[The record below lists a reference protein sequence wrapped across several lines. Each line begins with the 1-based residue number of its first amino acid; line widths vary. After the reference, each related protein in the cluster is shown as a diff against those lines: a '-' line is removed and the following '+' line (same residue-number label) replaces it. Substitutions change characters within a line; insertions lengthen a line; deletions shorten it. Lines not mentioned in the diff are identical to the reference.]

1 MLEDYCTQSGEWKHK
16 TGIDDY
22 NQPSYD
28 TKTIACRI
36 LDQEKLVRNKQGEQ
50 VLSTS
55 TVFTQENV
63 QLDDLINGR
72 AVIGRKSLDL
82 LDGSDGWEVYLT

>member
-50 VLSTS
+50 VLSAS
-55 TVFTQENV
+55 TVFTQENI
-63 QLDDLINGR
+63 QADDLINSR
-72 AVIGRKSLDL
+72 VVIGRKSLDT
-82 LDGSDGWEVYLT
+82 LDGPDGWEVYLT

>member
-55 TVFTQENV
+55 TVFTQENI
-63 QLDDLINGR
+63 QLDDLFNSR
-72 AVIGRKSLDL
+72 VVIGRKSLDT
-82 LDGSDGWEVYLT
+82 LDGTDGWEVYLT

>member
-28 TKTIACRI
+28 TKTIDCRI

-72 AVIGRKSLDL
+72 AVIGRKNLDL

>member
-72 AVIGRKSLDL
+72 AVIGRKNLDL

>member
-28 TKTIACRI
+28 TKTIDCRI

-50 VLSTS
+50 ILSTS

-72 AVIGRKSLDL
+72 TVIGRKSLDL
-82 LDGSDGWEVYLT
+82 LDETDGWEVYLT